1 MKLPRLG
8 ASPYG
13 LGIVLL
19 ALAGIVPFLPLFVQA
34 LVISLLIYAALAYS
48 LNLIT
53 GLTGYV
59 SFGHVVFMGS
69 GAYAFAYGV
78 SAIRFHPLGGVALGA
93 AVGFVLAL
101 GIGVVTLRFRGVFF
115 GVATLVMVLA
125 AQNIVLVIPALGGGE
140 GMPLNIGFQ
149 PLGWF
154 YTIWSIIAAEIALTL
169 WITRGRLGYGI
180 RAIKSDEDAA
190 KAVGVDAPRLKLLL
204 YGFSGMFAGAAGGVF
219 AWQNSGAFPLTN
231 FNLVFSLQM
240 LAMIVIGGMGTLVG
254 PLLGAAVVQLPS
266 YYFQTVAIGTQLIFI
281 GVLVAIFALFVPGG
295 IVGALRKYVPEI
307 GRYLE

>member
-1 MKLPRLG
+1 LG

-154 YTIWSIIAAEIALTL
+154 YTIWFILAAEIALTL

-295 IVGALRKYVPEI
+295 IEGALRKYVPEI

>member
-1 MKLPRLG
+1 LG

-154 YTIWSIIAAEIALTL
+154 YTIWFILAAEIALTL